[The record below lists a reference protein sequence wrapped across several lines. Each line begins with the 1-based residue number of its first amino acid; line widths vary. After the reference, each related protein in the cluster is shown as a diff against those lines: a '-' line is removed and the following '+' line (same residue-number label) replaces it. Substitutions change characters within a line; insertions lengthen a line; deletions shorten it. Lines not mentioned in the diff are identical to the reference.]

1 MDRNELKSILREE
14 NSSALRGLP
23 LGFYGLVDKYI
34 HELEG
39 EIRQISNQRSPESK
53 ILEDELQSAI
63 NDVETIFIRRI
74 RKITSRATSNA
85 FSSSSPKQDIDKLLP
100 EEQKVYETTLFAIQ
114 VARGELLEP
123 ILDPTA
129 SSNAEKV
136 ETRIQEANNVATDT
150 VKERQKVAVAEI
162 PAVIED
168 NGKSEI
174 AKRNINEEY
183 FVVRILKDLPTFN
196 AVDKR
201 NYTTHAEDVV
211 VLPAMNANV
220 LVKRGAAHLITK
232 IINSN

>member
-1 MDRNELKSILREE
+1 MHFQAAHQSRTLTSSFLRSRRSMKQPFLQYRSQEKSCW
-14 NSSALRGLP
+14 
-23 LGFYGLVDKYI
+23 K
-34 HELEG
+34 
-39 EIRQISNQRSPESK
+39 
-53 ILEDELQSAI
+53 
-63 NDVETIFIRRI
+63 
-74 RKITSRATSNA
+74 
-85 FSSSSPKQDIDKLLP
+85 
-100 EEQKVYETTLFAIQ
+100 
-114 VARGELLEP
+114 P

>member
-23 LGFYGLVDKYI
+23 NKFYGLVDKYI

-85 FSSSSPKQDIDKLLP
+85 FSSSSPKQDLDKLLP
-100 EEQKVYETTLFAIQ
+100 AEQKVYEATLSAIQ

-129 SSNAEKV
+129 SYNAEKV
-136 ETRIQEANNVATDT
+136 ETAKTRTREEANAA
-150 VKERQKVAVAEI
+150 KEIERTPAAEI
-162 PAVIED
+162 PTDIED
-168 NGKSEI
+168 SEKSEI

-196 AVDKR
+196 AV
-201 NYTTHAEDVV
+201 
-211 VLPAMNANV
+211 
-220 LVKRGAAHLITK
+220 
-232 IINSN
+232 

>member
-23 LGFYGLVDKYI
+23 HGFYGLVDKYI

-85 FSSSSPKQDIDKLLP
+85 FSSSSPKQDLDKLLP
-100 EEQKVYETTLFAIQ
+100 AEQKVYEATLSAIQ

-129 SSNAEKV
+129 SYNAEKV
-136 ETRIQEANNVATDT
+136 ETAKTRTREGGNAA
-150 VKERQKVAVAEI
+150 KEIERTTAAEI
-162 PAVIED
+162 PTEIED
-168 NGKSEI
+168 GEKSEI

-232 IINSN
+232 ITNSN